1 MCGRFALT
9 LPPEAARKYF
19 GYLEQPNFP
28 PRFDIRPTDPV
39 AVVTLSQ
46 GARHFMLMRWGFIPG
61 FVKDEK
67 EFPLLINARSE
78 TVFEKA
84 SFRNAIK
91 RRRCLFI
98 ADAFYEWMKLDDVA
112 RPAKVDADF
121 ASGRATGKTSRK
133 KQPYRIFRPSGE
145 PLAMAG
151 IHETWSSRDGSE
163 IDTCA
168 ILTTSANATLSAIHD
183 RMPVILDPQDFDA
196 WLAPDTEQDRV
207 QHLMRPLPD
216 NALVMERI
224 ARVGPPEP
232 EEGKL
237 L

>member
-9 LPPEAARKYF
+9 LPPEAARQYF

-39 AVVTLSQ
+39 AVVTATQ

-84 SFRNAIK
+84 SFRNAIR

-98 ADAFYEWMKLDDVA
+98 ADAFYEWMKLDE
-112 RPAKVDADF
+112 K
-121 ASGRATGKTSRK
+121 GRK

-163 IDTCA
+163 IDSCA
-168 ILTTSANATLSAIHD
+168 ILTTTANATLAAIHD
-183 RMPVILDPQDFDA
+183 RMPVILASADFEA
-196 WLAPDTEQDRV
+196 WLAPETEQDRV
-207 QHLMRPLPD
+207 QSLMRPLND
-216 NALVMERI
+216 EALVMERI
-224 ARVGPPEP
+224 QRVGPPEP

>member
-91 RRRCLFI
+91 RRRCLFV
-98 ADAFYEWMKLDDVA
+98 ADAFYEWMKLDE
-112 RPAKVDADF
+112 K
-121 ASGRATGKTSRK
+121 GRK

-183 RMPVILDPQDFDA
+183 RMPVILDPADFDA
-196 WLAPDTEQDRV
+196 WLAPETEQDRV
-207 QHLMRPLPD
+207 QRLMRPLGE

-224 ARVGPPEP
+224 AKVGPPEP
-232 EEGKL
+232 EEGQL
-237 L
+237 F